1 MASPDCSVSPCLCL
15 ENHSLLF
22 LQPNAFHRKETKAQ
36 RLDLTL
42 SCRSWRQSQKWNPG
56 ILAPRDKDFSIPLP
70 RKPLP
75 GKHPQAPGGHKLTIS
90 LGGIGSKVENMAQH
104 PEPQRE
110 EPRVMA
116 DHIPRLPPQPWGMLT
131 HRNQG
136 PTRHPDHTPQT
147 RLSLQKGPKPAACP
161 ERQIYNLPSF
171 SPRTSAPPSRQNYD
185 ITTSH

>member
-1 MASPDCSVSPCLCL
+1 MPEL
-15 ENHSLLF
+15 ETESEMEPRHPGPQGQGFFHS
-22 LQPNAFHRKETKAQ
+22 T
-36 RLDLTL
+36 
-42 SCRSWRQSQKWNPG
+42 
-56 ILAPRDKDFSIPLP
+56 IPLP

-75 GKHPQAPGGHKLTIS
+75 GEHPQAPGGHKLTIS

-116 DHIPRLPPQPWGMLT
+116 GHIPRRPPQPWGMLT

-161 ERQIYNLPSF
+161 EGQIYNPPSF
-171 SPRTSAPPSRQNYD
+171 PPHPRSPKQAKL
-185 ITTSH
+185 